1 MGPIMPR
8 LSVEVATSLR
18 VFPATRIAA
27 SGTVDHGTS
36 GSYQYRM
43 MGGEPGSADLASA
56 IGTDFRILGGK
67 HLYGGVEAGV
77 ARIVGIEGAVTTTTG
92 GEQMPDA
99 AISET
104 VHVLV
109 TTGAV
114 LGARA
119 AVGPLTVSAEVLGGA
134 RIHRTEV
141 TSEYGACITTDS
153 DHSVTAALEAR
164 GRVDAW
170 LSPWLTVGVFAGR
183 DLRAENTHLVGISLA
198 GHLRA
203 FDGLR

>member
-8 LSVEVATSLR
+8 LTVEVATSLR
-18 VFPATRIAA
+18 VFPATQIGA
-27 SGTVDHGTS
+27 SGTVDHGTD

-43 MGGEPGSADLASA
+43 IGGEPGSADLASA
-56 IGTDFRILGGK
+56 IGSDFRILGGR

-77 ARIVGIEGAVTTTTG
+77 ARILGIEGAVTTTSG
-92 GEQMPDA
+92 SEEMPYA
-99 AISET
+99 GISGT
-104 VHVLV
+104 VHLLV
-109 TTGAV
+109 TAGAV
-114 LGARA
+114 VGARA
-119 AVGPLTVSAEVLGGA
+119 PVGPLTLSAELLGGA

-141 TSEYGACITTDS
+141 TSEYGACITTAS
-153 DHSVTAALEAR
+153 DHSVSAALEAR

-183 DLRAENTHLVGISLA
+183 DLRAENTHLIGISLA